1 MSKDLR
7 SFSVQQNVTE
17 ITTVG
22 SHQAAG
28 QQQHFLLQ
36 VFLTTSSAV
45 MHPAA
50 NWSENLVS
58 VLSPSWIKSSGAKEC
73 QFLALKPCLSYELS
87 SSALMGMGQ
96 ARTWGTTLPRTP
108 AELCRET
115 SMVLPIQLW
124 DHIPNCFSIVS
135 QIWLKEFRMSLQ
147 VAIEGLANRPDEAFQ
162 AV

>member
-28 QQQHFLLQ
+28 QQQHFPLQ

-45 MHPAA
+45 THPAA

-73 QFLALKPCLSYELS
+73 QFLALKPWLSYELS
-87 SSALMGMGQ
+87 CSALMGMGQ
-96 ARTWGTTLPRTP
+96 ARAWGTILPATP
-108 AELCRET
+108 AELVTERLLWCSPYSFGIT
-115 SMVLPIQLW
+115 FPIASASFHRSDSKNLG
-124 DHIPNCFSIVS
+124 C
-135 QIWLKEFRMSLQ
+135 LFR
-147 VAIEGLANRPDEAFQ
+147 
-162 AV
+162 